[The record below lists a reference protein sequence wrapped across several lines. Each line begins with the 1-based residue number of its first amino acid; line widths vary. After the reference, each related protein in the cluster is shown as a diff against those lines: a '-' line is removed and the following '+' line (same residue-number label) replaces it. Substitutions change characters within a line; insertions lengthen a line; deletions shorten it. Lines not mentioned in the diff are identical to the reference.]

1 MADPKNLAARVAS
14 KTGLSRKQVSG
25 TLALLDEGN
34 TVPFIARYRK
44 ERTGNLD
51 EVQIRDVASA
61 ADDIRQLESRRESIL
76 ETIEEQGELTAGL
89 RKKLE
94 KAETLTRLEDLYAP
108 YKRSRLTRGRKAVE
122 AGLQPVADALLGD
135 EDVYSVAAQHTCE
148 KFPTRDDVIG
158 GAKDIVAEEIAH
170 DAEVRD
176 YVRSKTRK
184 QGVLASRKR
193 RGAEEDENFELYL
206 GFSTPLKK
214 AKPHQVLAIRRGENE
229 KALSA
234 GVEVDERP
242 LLDWISSRKNKA
254 SRNPNRKLVDEA
266 IEDGYKRLIHPSV
279 ERDLRGELE
288 DRAEQHAIEVFAV
301 NLEQLLLQPPMPG
314 KRVLGV
320 DPGYRTGCK
329 LAVVDE
335 NGRFVEND
343 SIYVHD
349 NRKKNAAPKV
359 RAIAERHEID
369 LIAVGNGT
377 GSRETEEIVAEAIR
391 NSERDMKYLMVDE
404 AGASVYSASDIARR
418 EFPDLDVSVR
428 GAISIA
434 RRVQDPLAEL
444 VKIDPKSVGVGMYQ
458 HDVNQNRLSE
468 SVDNVVEDVV
478 NAVGVDLNSASE
490 PLLARVAGIGPTLA
504 RRIVAHRDKVGQI
517 RSRAGLKNVRGVGAR
532 TFEQCAG
539 FLRIRDGAEPL
550 DQTGIH
556 PESYKPARSIL
567 KAVSATLG
575 QEDLSRRLERLR
587 SSGKLTEIARQF
599 GVGEL
604 TLEDVVDALVA
615 PGRDPRDEVDA
626 PVLRSD
632 VLTMDDLRD
641 GMRLTGTVRNVVD
654 FGAFVDIGVKQ
665 DGLVHISE
673 MANHYVKNPHEEVS
687 VGDTVEVVVQSV
699 DKSRGRIGLSIKAA
713 RA

>member
-1 MADPKNLAARVAS
+1 MAEIKNIAGRVAS
-14 KTGLSRKQVSG
+14 KTGLKKQQVSG
-25 TLALLDEGN
+25 ALTLLDEGN

-51 EVQIRDVASA
+51 EVQIREVADA
-61 ADDIRQLESRRESIL
+61 ADEIRQLESRRASII
-76 ETIEEQGELTAGL
+76 ETIREQGELTPEL
-89 RKKLE
+89 RKELE
-94 KAETLTRLEDLYAP
+94 SARSMTRLEDLYAP

-122 AGLQPVADALLGD
+122 AGLEPVAEAMLGD
-135 EDVYSVAAQHTCE
+135 EDVHSVAARHTCDA
-148 KFPTRDDVIG
+148 FSSRQDVID
-158 GAKDIVAEEIAH
+158 GAKDIVAETIAH

-184 QGVLASRKR
+184 HGKLASRKR

-206 GFSTPLKK
+206 DFQTPLKR
-214 AKPHQVLAIRRGENE
+214 AKPHQILAIRRGENE
-229 KALSA
+229 KSLSA
-234 GVEVDERP
+234 GIEVDEKP
-242 LLDWISSRKNKA
+242 LLDWINARKNEA
-254 SRNPNRKLVDEA
+254 SRNPNRRMVREA
-266 IEDGYKRLIHPSV
+266 IEDGYKRLIHPSI

-288 DRAEQHAIEVFAV
+288 EQADEHAIGVFAV
-301 NLEQLLLQPPMPG
+301 NLEQLLLQPPMPDT
-314 KRVLGV
+314 RVLGV
-320 DPGYRTGCK
+320 DPGFRTGCK

-343 SIYVHD
+343 TIYVHD
-349 NRKKNAAPKV
+349 NRKKNAAPKI
-359 RAIAERHEID
+359 RAVAEKHEID
-369 LIAVGNGT
+369 VIAVGNGT
-377 GSRETEEIVAEAIR
+377 ASRETEEVVAEAIR
-391 NSERDMKYLMVDE
+391 NSDRDMKYLMVDE
-404 AGASVYSASDIARR
+404 AGASVYSASEIARR

-458 HDVNQNRLSE
+458 HDVNQNRLGE

-504 RRIVAHRDKVGQI
+504 KRIVAYRDKKKTI
-517 RSRAGLKNVRGVGAR
+517 KERSHLKNVRGVGSR

-539 FLRIRDGAEPL
+539 FLRIRDGVEPL

-556 PESYKPARSIL
+556 PESYKPARAIL
-567 KAVSATLG
+567 KAVSASIG
-575 QEDLSRRLERLR
+575 QQDLSQRLEKLRKSGRL
-587 SSGKLTEIARQF
+587 SEIASQY

-654 FGAFVDIGVKQ
+654 FGAFVDVGVKQ

-673 MANHYVKNPHEEVS
+673 MANHFVKNPHDEVS

-699 DKSRGRIGLSIKAA
+699 DKSRGRIGLSMKAA
-713 RA
+713 R

>member
-1 MADPKNLAARVAS
+1 MAEIKNIAGRVAS
-14 KTGLSRKQVSG
+14 KTGLKKQQVSG
-25 TLALLDEGN
+25 ALTLLDEGN

-51 EVQIRDVASA
+51 EVQIREVADA
-61 ADDIRQLESRRESIL
+61 ADEIRQLESRRASII
-76 ETIEEQGELTAGL
+76 ETIREQGELTPEL
-89 RKKLE
+89 RKELE
-94 KAETLTRLEDLYAP
+94 SARSMTRLEDLYAP

-122 AGLQPVADALLGD
+122 AGLEPVAEAMLGD
-135 EDVYSVAAQHTCE
+135 EDVHSVAARHTCDA
-148 KFPTRDDVIG
+148 FPSRQDVID
-158 GAKDIVAEEIAH
+158 GAKDIVAETIAH

-176 YVRSKTRK
+176 YVRNKTRK
-184 QGVLASRKR
+184 HGKLASRKR

-206 GFSTPLKK
+206 DFQTPLKK
-214 AKPHQVLAIRRGENE
+214 AKPHQILAIRRGENE
-229 KALSA
+229 KSLSA
-234 GVEVDERP
+234 GIEVDEKP
-242 LLDWISSRKNKA
+242 LLDWINARKNEA
-254 SRNPNRKLVDEA
+254 SRNPNRRMVREA
-266 IEDGYKRLIHPSV
+266 IEDGYKRLIHPSI

-288 DRAEQHAIEVFAV
+288 EQAEEHAIGVFAV
-301 NLEQLLLQPPMPG
+301 NLEQLLLQPPMPDT
-314 KRVLGV
+314 RVLGV
-320 DPGYRTGCK
+320 DPGFRTGCK

-343 SIYVHD
+343 TVYVHD
-349 NRKKNAAPKV
+349 NRKKNAAPRI
-359 RAIAERHEID
+359 RAVAEKHEID
-369 LIAVGNGT
+369 VIAVGNGT
-377 GSRETEEIVAEAIR
+377 ASRETEEVVAEAIR
-391 NSERDMKYLMVDE
+391 NSDRDMKYLMIDE
-404 AGASVYSASDIARR
+404 AGASVYSASEIARR

-458 HDVNQNRLSE
+458 HDVNQNRLGE

-504 RRIVAHRDKVGQI
+504 KRIVAYRDKKKTI
-517 RSRAGLKNVRGVGAR
+517 KERSHLKNVRGVGSR

-539 FLRIRDGAEPL
+539 FLRIRDGVEPL

-556 PESYKPARSIL
+556 PESYKPARAIL
-567 KAVSATLG
+567 KAVSASIG
-575 QEDLSRRLERLR
+575 QRDLPQRLEKLRESGRL
-587 SSGKLTEIARQF
+587 SEIASQH

-615 PGRDPRDEVDA
+615 PGRDPRDDVDA
-626 PVLRSD
+626 PVLRND

-654 FGAFVDIGVKQ
+654 FGAFVDVGVKQ

-673 MANHYVKNPHEEVS
+673 MANHFVKNPHDEVS

-699 DKSRGRIGLSIKAA
+699 DKSRGRIGLSMKAA
-713 RA
+713 Q